1 MKFREGKVNNALI
14 GKPLVCPG
22 SHARL
27 GRPSACEGCR
37 KQGAASA
44 SKGAGWVPPRRP
56 ASGPPTRAAV
66 MRHGTAQIPWHVGP
80 SVVSHP
86 GRARGGQAGEQAGRL
101 GRVSGAA
108 RGWQGRGA
116 RAGAD
121 AAPHAP
127 QRCRGRRGRRSPGA
141 RGDAG
146 APGVA
151 QQSQGA
157 GTSAGRSRG
166 RWRARRQTAHA
177 QPSYEPYLWQP
188 VGLLTTVKVSALWG
202 HHDSV

>member
-14 GKPLVCPG
+14 GKPPVCPE
-22 SHARL
+22 SYARL
-27 GRPSACEGCR
+27 GRPSACEGRR

-44 SKGAGWVPPRRP
+44 AKGTGWIPPRRP

-66 MRHGTAQIPWHVGP
+66 MRHGTAQIPWHAGP

-86 GRARGGQAGEQAGRL
+86 ERARGSQAGEQAGRL
-101 GRVSGAA
+101 GRASGAA

-146 APGVA
+146 APGGFL
-151 QQSQGA
+151 Q
-157 GTSAGRSRG
+157 
-166 RWRARRQTAHA
+166 
-177 QPSYEPYLWQP
+177 
-188 VGLLTTVKVSALWG
+188 
-202 HHDSV
+202 